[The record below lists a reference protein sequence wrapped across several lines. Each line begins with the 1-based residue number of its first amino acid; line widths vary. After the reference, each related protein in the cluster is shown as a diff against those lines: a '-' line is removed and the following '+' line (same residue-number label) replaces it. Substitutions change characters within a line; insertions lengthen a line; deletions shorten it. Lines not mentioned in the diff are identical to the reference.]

1 MVHLAIEEQPANMF
15 YKDEGGKSNQLS
27 LRISLQGGPVPDAL
41 VSAASNGFL
50 PLVVVPVYENGEA
63 VDRPN
68 ILEIL
73 GGTVVLENGEQQL
86 TNLPCLSTTSLT
98 GGVRFRITAVSKRL
112 GNRGIGLRIS
122 VPGFPEI
129 PALTSEATMVF
140 SKRKNKLRRQS
151 SSGTPTSTTGSR
163 RNSFR
168 FEEDESESQSEGEPL
183 VVAGMVAVAAATA
196 AAAAAAR
203 RKRAKPSSAAPPPPK
218 QLRNIDERL
227 EDLDLEQKK
236 LLQAVTEL
244 RKLNQQMQQIK
255 S

>member
-1 MVHLAIEEQPANMF
+1 MVHLVIEEQPASMF

-27 LRISLQGGPVPDAL
+27 FRISLQGDPVPDAL
-41 VSAASNGFL
+41 ISAASNGFL
-50 PLVVVPVYENGEA
+50 PLSVVPVYETGEA

-112 GNRGIGLRIS
+112 GNRGIGLRVS

-151 SSGTPTSTTGSR
+151 SSGTPTSTGSR

-168 FEEDESESQSEGEPL
+168 FEEDESESQSEGEPQM
-183 VVAGMVAVAAATA
+183 GMVAAAAATA
-196 AAAAAAR
+196 AAAAAAAK
-203 RKRAKPSSAAPPPPK
+203 RKRAKPSSTLPPPK

-227 EDLDLEQKK
+227 EDLDQEQKK